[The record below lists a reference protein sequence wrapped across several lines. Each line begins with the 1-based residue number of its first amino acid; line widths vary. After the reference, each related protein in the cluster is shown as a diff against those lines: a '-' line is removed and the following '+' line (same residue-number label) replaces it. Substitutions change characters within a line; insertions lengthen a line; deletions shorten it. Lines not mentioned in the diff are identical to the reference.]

1 MLGAAASLQPRRT
14 TSQGGKL
21 NSLAEFDSAMKS
33 MFAKTAN
40 GVSPTAEALSSRRNL
55 LFVIIGAVVVL
66 GFFLFPSIFGSNAA
80 SDPVRRPSRCRVP
93 NKLQRGRVGSFY
105 HPRCSSIGV
114 AEPAQAISRH
124 LQDSSDCGS

>member
-66 GFFLFPSIFGSNAA
+66 GFFLFPSIFGANAA
-80 SDPVRRPSRCRVP
+80 SDPVRSSSRRQLP
-93 NKLQRGRVGSFY
+93 NKLQRESMQAFTPGAFALLVGWTC
-105 HPRCSSIGV
+105 RTC
-114 AEPAQAISRH
+114 A
-124 LQDSSDCGS
+124 SDFPTPSG